1 MSLAVLIRVT
11 DTALARRGLA
21 AEDGPQLSG
30 TQLGIFATT
39 DLEPQTHGHLQVYGF
54 CGPSLT
60 VEEEFKLDAMRWKW
74 STIECPDP
82 LGQGYRSAW
91 LFGPAARLNAST
103 TRNARLDR
111 RTDHLPRAVLFK
123 HHTGEYDAGGGWS

>member
-1 MSLAVLIRVT
+1 VFAWDVPRKSCISLPFWYAYT

-21 AEDGPQLSG
+21 TEDGPQLSG

-39 DLEPQTHGHLQVYGF
+39 DLQPPTHGHLQIYGF

-103 TRNARLDR
+103 TRNARID
-111 RTDHLPRAVLFK
+111 
-123 HHTGEYDAGGGWS
+123 